1 MEMSYLLLIHNAAQ
15 VVQVCSKKEQFKAG
29 HEMNDISI
37 LKNASIV
44 VSMDGRIAAVEK
56 SDVLAELDWF
66 KSAKFER
73 TINAEGKAILPG
85 FIDGHTHPVWS
96 GDRVHE
102 YELKIQG
109 ATYMGIHKAGGGI
122 GFTVKH
128 TKESSEKELL
138 DGLIN
143 RLERMVKQG
152 TTCIEAKSGYGL
164 EAETE
169 MKMLKV
175 LHKARELHPMDI
187 SATFL
192 GAHSIPKG
200 STLPDAC
207 KNVLNEQIPEL
218 IALKKDGQISVEN
231 IDVFHEK
238 GVFETD
244 ETRRI
249 LVAGKE
255 AGLSINF
262 HGDELHPMASAEL
275 GGELGARAISHLE
288 EISDAGIK
296 TMAKKNIFGVLLPT
310 TAYVLRIKPP
320 PARKMIEAGVPVA
333 LGSDFN
339 PNAHCLSMPFVMNLA
354 CGLMRMTLK
363 EALVAS
369 TINAAASLNRSETH
383 GSIEVGKRADLV
395 ILDHGDWRHVIYE
408 MVDPPIAATIIN
420 GKAVYE

>member
-1 MEMSYLLLIHNAAQ
+1 LQ
-15 VVQVCSKKEQFKAG
+15 
-29 HEMNDISI
+29 
-37 LKNASIV
+37 
-44 VSMDGRIAAVEK
+44 
-56 SDVLAELDWF
+56 
-66 KSAKFER
+66 
-73 TINAEGKAILPG
+73 
-85 FIDGHTHPVWS
+85 
-96 GDRVHE
+96 
-102 YELKIQG
+102 
-109 ATYMGIHKAGGGI
+109 
-122 GFTVKH
+122 
-128 TKESSEKELL
+128 
-138 DGLIN
+138 
-143 RLERMVKQG
+143 
-152 TTCIEAKSGYGL
+152 
-164 EAETE
+164 
-169 MKMLKV
+169 
-175 LHKARELHPMDI
+175 
-187 SATFL
+187 
-192 GAHSIPKG
+192 
-200 STLPDAC
+200 DAC

-238 GVFETD
+238 GVYETD

-249 LVAGKE
+249 LAAGKE

-296 TMAKKNIFGVLLPT
+296 TMAKKKIFGVLLPT

-354 CGLMRMTLK
+354 CGLMRMTLN

-395 ILDHGDWRHVIYE
+395 ILDHSDWRHVIYE

-420 GKAVYE
+420 GKAVYEG